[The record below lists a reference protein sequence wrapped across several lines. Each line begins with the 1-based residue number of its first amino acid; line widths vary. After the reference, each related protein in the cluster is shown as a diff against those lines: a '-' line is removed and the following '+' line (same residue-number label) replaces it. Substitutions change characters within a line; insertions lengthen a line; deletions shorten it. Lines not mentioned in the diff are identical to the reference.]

1 MISLVQLEYILAV
14 DTYRHFA
21 KAAEKCHV
29 TQPTLS
35 MQLRKLEEQLGVKIF
50 DRTKQPVMPTEAG
63 KIIIEQARN
72 IIRERDKLSSIVEE
86 VKGTISGKLRVGIIP
101 SLAPYLVP
109 LFVGHIAKTYP
120 LLELE
125 IKELVTEEIVNRLKK
140 DEIDTGILVTPLKE
154 PGIKERPLF
163 YEEIKAYVNPNHD
176 LSKKKTLSVN
186 DLASPNIWVLSQG
199 HCFRHQVLN
208 LCAFKKESTAELP
221 FKYESGSLETLKKL
235 VEKEG
240 GFTLLP
246 ELAVNEFNEKEK
258 ALIKEFGGVNPLREV
273 SLVVVRNFAKERLIS
288 LLEAN
293 IKNHIPQA
301 MLSKER
307 GQIVEWK

>member
-21 KAAEKCHV
+21 TAAEKCFV

-50 DRTKQPVMPTEAG
+50 DRTKQPVVPTEAG
-63 KIIIEQARN
+63 KLIIEQARN
-72 IIRERDKLSSIVEE
+72 IIRERDRLESIVEE
-86 VKGTISGKLRVGIIP
+86 VKGTIAGKLRIGVIP

-109 LFVGHIAKTYP
+109 LFIGKLTKKYP

-125 IKELVTEEIVNRLKK
+125 IKELVTEDIVDQLKSDK
-140 DEIDTGILVTPLKE
+140 LDAGILVTPLHE
-154 PGIKERPLF
+154 GGIKEKPLF
-163 YEEIKAYVNPNHD
+163 YEGIKAYVNPDHE
-176 LSKKKTLSVN
+176 LSKKEVITIEDLS
-186 DLASPNIWVLSQG
+186 SPNIWVLSQG

-208 LCAFKKESTAELP
+208 LCAMKQKNDSQLP
-221 FKYESGSLETLKKL
+221 FKYESGSLETLKRL
-235 VEKEG
+235 VVKEG

-246 ELAVNEFNEKEK
+246 ELAVNDINPNEKEF
-258 ALIKEFGGVNPLREV
+258 IRNFGEVNPLREV

-293 IKNHIPQA
+293 IKSHIPEY
-301 MLSKER
+301 MLDKER